1 MRARGA
7 YQRMD
12 VDGRFG
18 ELITFDS
25 VNEATQRAEL
35 INIVTTQ
42 LKNGELFYMIAVSP
56 TAEYSS
62 YQNTFLAI
70 MRSLRLND

>member
-1 MRARGA
+1 MRARGG

-12 VDGRFG
+12 IDGRNG
-18 ELITFDS
+18 QLITFDS
-25 VNEATQRAEL
+25 VNEATQRPEL

-42 LKNGELFYMIAVSP
+42 TRDGNLFYMIAVSP
-56 TAEYSS
+56 ADEYSR

-70 MRSLRLND
+70 ERSVRLTD